1 MMKNNERMTRWLLDA
16 IDTEIAKPDGEAD
29 MALVEECTAL
39 LDELNGASCTLTER
53 ELTKR
58 CRAITRGKAGGKSA
72 KKRVRLVAAIAAC
85 LAVFVFVC
93 GCGYLPSI
101 TVILQTLFASGVG
114 KDVEV
119 HEVTYTFQGM
129 STQYD
134 DIDQLITAEN
144 LNIPLP
150 TDLPENIYITKIL
163 NNPDSNTIYILFND
177 EDISLQIF
185 TDAFI
190 SDHVNISVCDI
201 HKGEVYDIYTK
212 SLSEALHIAYCEVN
226 NNIYVLRHPD
236 INVILKIL
244 NRLE

>member
-39 LDELNGASCTLTER
+39 LEELNGASCTLTER

-58 CRAITRGKAGGKSA
+58 CKAITRGKTGGKSA

-101 TVILQTLFASGVG
+101 NVILQTLFASGVG

-119 HEVTYTFQGM
+119 HEVTYTFDGM
-129 STQYD
+129 STQYEN
-134 DIDQLITAEN
+134 IDQLISSEKLDILIPTA
-144 LNIPLP
+144 
-150 TDLPENIYITKIL
+150 LPENTYITKIL
-163 NNPDSNTIYILFND
+163 NNPEKNIIYILFND
-177 EDISLQIF
+177 TEISFQIF
-185 TDAFI
+185 ITECLEDLITI
-190 SDHVNISVCDI
+190 STCSKYENEF
-201 HKGEVYDIYTK
+201 G
-212 SLSEALHIAYCEVN
+212 
-226 NNIYVLRHPD
+226 NIYIKELSNNSHVGCVEINGNTYYMEHSHQDTILQMLQSLR
-236 INVILKIL
+236 
-244 NRLE
+244 